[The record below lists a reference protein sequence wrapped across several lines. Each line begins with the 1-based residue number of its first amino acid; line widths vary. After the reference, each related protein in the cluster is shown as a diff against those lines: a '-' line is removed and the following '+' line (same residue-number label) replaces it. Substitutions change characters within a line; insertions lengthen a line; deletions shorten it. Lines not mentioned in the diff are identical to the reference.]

1 MAGRQVGS
9 DAVEMPSRLKGSFRW
24 MINRSFYCSDILQS
38 LKLYRE
44 ITFLHRKYICL
55 LYCTAISEVNFI
67 LSALK
72 HGVTLKKELIDRFE
86 DLPIYKALKLKDMD
100 TSDP

>member
-1 MAGRQVGS
+1 MVLNGLKEGGLRIEWS
-9 DAVEMPSRLKGSFRW
+9 SRY
-24 MINRSFYCSDILQS
+24 IVDILV
-38 LKLYRE
+38 RE

-72 HGVTLKKELIDRFE
+72 HGVTLKKELIDRCCKSC
-86 DLPIYKALKLKDMD
+86 Y
-100 TSDP
+100 